1 MNTMSTSSPD
11 RPDVEGNGAGRSYD
25 PAHGAPYAGEALD
38 PHRSAWA
45 KLGRFGFRRRWFVL
59 GTWVTILVTVFALV
73 GTIGASSDSSFSI
86 PDSESKRGFDT
97 LDEHFGGLGS
107 GFSGSIVFRA
117 EQGVDDPEVR
127 EAMTELFDEVA
138 EIEGVTLTSPYSPEG
153 QARGQI
159 ATTGDLAGQVAY
171 AQVDLADDVTETESS
186 EIGAEIRDLAPSDI
200 EGLQVEVGGQALGEF
215 EPPESELIGLAFA
228 IVILILSFGSVLAM
242 GLPIGVALFGVG
254 IGAGI
259 ITLLSNVISVPDFAV
274 TLGAMIGIGVGIDYA
289 LFIVTRFREG
299 LKAGLEPE
307 DATVAAID
315 TAGRAVVFA
324 GFTVVI
330 SLLGMFIMQ
339 LSFING
345 LATGAAITV
354 LVTMIASITLLPALL
369 GFAQRKVEVSR
380 WRGVIAAGF
389 VALALLGLGLGI
401 QPLLVGVPI
410 AAVVLVASFAFA
422 PLRRELPPRKEKP
435 LRQTVA
441 YRWSRFVQHRPWPI
455 AIATTLFLLMLSI
468 PVLDLRLGFSDESN
482 FAEGTTTR
490 EAYELTSAAFGP
502 GANGPL
508 IITAEVD
515 GPEDLQVLASLT
527 QTLAATDGVAEVV
540 GPIPSNTADPVA
552 SEAAIIQLTP
562 STGPQDEATADL
574 VNALRDDVVPAATA
588 GTGVEVN
595 VSGSVAAN
603 IDFSSYLA
611 ERIPFF
617 FGAVLAL
624 SFLLLMM
631 VFRSV
636 LVPLK
641 AVIMNLLSIGGA
653 YGIVVAVFQWGWFAS
668 LFNTSG
674 GPIEP
679 FLPMMMFAI
688 VFGLSMDY
696 EVFLLSRVKE
706 EYDRTKDPKGS
717 VADGLAATARV
728 ITAAAAIM
736 IVVFAGFVLEDNR
749 IIKMFGLGLATAV
762 FLDATLVRMLLVPAT
777 MELLGARNWWLPRW
791 LDRILPTLNVEGG
804 THTSAISLAHDEER
818 RSDGDQDEPDRHL
831 VDA

>member
-1 MNTMSTSSPD
+1 MNMTSTSPLDAPLPDPGSVPPSP
-11 RPDVEGNGAGRSYD
+11 SSD
-25 PAHGAPYAGEALD
+25 PVVAT
-38 PHRSAWA
+38 SAWA
-45 KLGRFGFRRRWFVL
+45 KLGRFGFRRRWLVL
-59 GTWVTILVTVFALV
+59 GTWVSVLVTVFALV

-97 LDEHFGGLGS
+97 LDTYFDGVGS
-107 GFSGSIVFRA
+107 GLSGTIVFFA
-117 EQGVDDPEVR
+117 EQGIDDPEV
-127 EAMTELFDEVA
+127 EAAMTELFVEVA
-138 EIEGVTLTSPYSPEG
+138 AIDGVTLTSPYEAG
-153 QARGQI
+153 GIERGLV
-159 ATTGDLAGQVAY
+159 AVEGDLAGQVAY
-171 AQVDLADDVTETESS
+171 AQVDLADDVSETESS
-186 EIGAEIRDLAPSDI
+186 EIGAEILELAPTDI
-200 EGLQVEVGGQALGEF
+200 EGLQVEVGGQPLAEF
-215 EPPESELIGLAFA
+215 EPPESELIGLGFA

-259 ITLLSNVISVPDFAV
+259 ITLLSNVMAVPDFAV

-289 LFIVTRFREG
+289 LFIVTRYREG
-299 LKAGLEPE
+299 LKAGLDPE
-307 DATVAAID
+307 DATVVAID

-330 SLLGMFIMQ
+330 SLLGMFIMG
-339 LSFING
+339 LAFING
-345 LATGAAITV
+345 LATGAAVTV
-354 LVTMIASITLLPALL
+354 LVTMIASVTLLPALL
-369 GFAQRKVEVSR
+369 GFAQRKVEVTR

-389 VALALLGLGLGI
+389 VAIALVGLGLGI
-401 QPLLVGVPI
+401 QTLLLGVPL

-422 PLRRELPPRKEKP
+422 PLRTELPPRKEKP
-435 LRQTVA
+435 LRQTLP

-455 AIATTLFLLMLSI
+455 AIGTTLFLLLLTI

-482 FAEGTTTR
+482 FAEGTSTR
-490 EAYELTSAAFGP
+490 EAYELTSAAFGA

-508 IITAEVD
+508 VLTAEL
-515 GPEDLQVLASLT
+515 GEPGDLEVLAGLAG
-527 QTLAATDGVAEVV
+527 TLSTSEGVAAVV
-540 GPIPSNTADPVA
+540 GPIPNTPQDPTA
-552 SEAAIIQLTP
+552 AEAAIIQVIPT
-562 STGPQDEATADL
+562 TGPQDEATTDL
-574 VNALRDDVVPAATA
+574 VNELRADVVPAAVD

-603 IDFSSYLA
+603 IDFSSYLG
-611 ERIPFF
+611 ERIPYF
-617 FGAVLAL
+617 FGAVLTL
-624 SFLLLMM
+624 SFILLMM

-636 LVPLK
+636 LVPFK

-653 YGIVVAVFQWGWFAS
+653 YGIVVAVFQWGWGAS
-668 LFNTSG
+668 LFDTSG

-706 EYDRTKDPKGS
+706 EYDRTGDPKGS

-736 IVVFAGFVLEDNR
+736 IVVFSGFVLEDNR
-749 IIKMFGLGLATAV
+749 IIKMFGLGLASAV
-762 FLDATLVRMLLVPAT
+762 FLDASFVRMLLVPAT
-777 MELLGARNWWLPRW
+777 MELLGAKNWWLPRW

-804 THTSAISLAHDEER
+804 THTSAIALAHEEER
-818 RSDGDQDEPDRHL
+818 REQDERDQEL

>member
-1 MNTMSTSSPD
+1 MNMTSTSPPEIDEPD
-11 RPDVEGNGAGRSYD
+11 GGGRQYD
-25 PAHGAPYAGEALD
+25 PAHSAPFPHEAD
-38 PHRSAWA
+38 DVHDSAWG
-45 KLGRFGFRRRWFVL
+45 KLGRFGFRRRWLVL
-59 GTWVTILVTVFALV
+59 GSWVAILVTVFALV

-97 LDEHFGGLGS
+97 LDEYFGGLGS
-107 GFSGSIVFRA
+107 GISGTIVFRA
-117 EQGVDDPEVR
+117 DQGVDDPEVQA
-127 EAMTELFDEVA
+127 AMTELFEEVDA
-138 EIEGVTLTSPYSPEG
+138 IDGVTLTSPYSPEG
-153 QARGQI
+153 QARGQV
-159 ATTGDLAGQVAY
+159 ATDGEFAGQIAY
-171 AQVDLADDVTETESS
+171 AQVDLADDVSETESS
-186 EIGAEIRDLAPSDI
+186 EIGAEVVELAPTDI
-200 EGLQVEVGGQALGEF
+200 DGLQVEVGGQALGEF

-259 ITLLSNVISVPDFAV
+259 ITLLSNVMSVPDFAV

-299 LKAGLEPE
+299 LKAGLDPE

-345 LATGAAITV
+345 LATGAAVTV

-380 WRGVIAAGF
+380 WRGIIAAGL
-389 VALALLGLGLGI
+389 VAIALLGVGLGI
-401 QPLLVGVPI
+401 QPLLVGVPL
-410 AAVVLVASFAFA
+410 AAVVLIASFAFA
-422 PLRRELPPRKEKP
+422 PLRKELPPRKEKP

-455 AIATTLFLLMLSI
+455 AIVTTLFLLLLSI

-490 EAYELTSAAFGP
+490 EAYELTSAGFGP

-515 GPEDLQVLASLT
+515 GPQDIQVMVGLT
-527 QTLAATDGVAEVV
+527 ETLATTEGVAEVV
-540 GPIPSNTADPVA
+540 GPIPNDPQDPTA
-552 SEAAIIQLTP
+552 SEAVIIQVTP
-562 STGPQDEATADL
+562 TTGPQDEATTEL
-574 VNALRDDVVPAATA
+574 VNRLRDDVVPAATQ
-588 GTGVEVN
+588 GTGLEVN
-595 VSGSVAAN
+595 VSGAVAAN
-603 IDFSSYLA
+603 IDFSSYLG

-617 FGAVLAL
+617 FGAVLTL
-624 SFLLLMM
+624 SFILLMM

-653 YGIVVAVFQWGWFAS
+653 YGIVVAVFQWGWGAS

-706 EYDRTKDPKGS
+706 EFDRTGDPKGS

-791 LDRILPTLNVEGG
+791 LDRLLPTLNVEGG
-804 THTSAISLAHDEER
+804 THTSAIALAHDEEQLEN
-818 RSDGDQDEPDRHL
+818 DQRTDEL

>member
-1 MNTMSTSSPD
+1 MNITSTSPPDASGQPDDAD
-11 RPDVEGNGAGRSYD
+11 RPYEPG
-25 PAHGAPYAGEALD
+25 HGAPHTPIEVPD
-38 PHRSAWA
+38 SAWGR
-45 KLGRFGFRRRWFVL
+45 LGRFGFRRRWLVL
-59 GTWVTILVTVFALV
+59 GSWVAVLVTVFALV
-73 GTIGASSDSSFSI
+73 GTIGASSDSSFST
-86 PDSESKRGFDT
+86 PDSESKRGFET
-97 LDEHFGGLGS
+97 LDEYFGGAGS
-107 GFSGSIVFRA
+107 GFSGTIVFRA
-117 EQGVDDPEVR
+117 EQGVDDPAVQA
-127 EAMTELFDEVA
+127 AMTGLFDEIDA
-138 EIEGVTLTSPYSPEG
+138 IEDVTVTSPYSEQG
-153 QARGQI
+153 RLRGQI
-159 ATTGDLAGQVAY
+159 ATDGPLAGQVAY
-171 AQVDLADDVTETESS
+171 AQVDLGEGISETESS
-186 EIGAEIRDLAPSDI
+186 SIGEEIRELTPDI
-200 EGLQVEVGGQALGEF
+200 DGLRVEVGGQALAEF

-259 ITLLSNVISVPDFAV
+259 ITLLSNVMTVPDFAV

-289 LFIVTRFREG
+289 LFIVTRYREG
-299 LKAGLEPE
+299 LKAGLDPE
-307 DATVAAID
+307 QATVVAID

-330 SLLGMFIMQ
+330 SLLGMFIMG

-345 LATGAAITV
+345 LATGAAVTV
-354 LVTMIASITLLPALL
+354 LVTMTASVTLLPALL
-369 GFAQRKVEVSR
+369 GFAQRKIEVSR

-389 VALALLGLGLGI
+389 VSLALLGLGLGI
-401 QPLLVGVPI
+401 QPFLVGVPI
-410 AAVVLVASFAFA
+410 AAVVLVASFAVA
-422 PLRRELPPRKEKP
+422 PLRKELPPRKERP
-435 LRQTVA
+435 LRQTIA

-455 AIATTLFLLMLSI
+455 AIATTLFLILLSV
-468 PVLDLRLGFSDESN
+468 PLFGLRLGFSDESN
-482 FAEGTTTR
+482 FAEGTSTR
-490 EAYELTSAAFGP
+490 EAYELTSAAFGA

-508 IITAEVD
+508 VIAAELD
-515 GPEDLQVLASLT
+515 DPQDLQVMLALT
-527 QTLAATDGVAEVV
+527 ETLSGADGVAAVQ
-540 GPIPSNTADPVA
+540 GPIPDTPQDTAAA
-552 SEAAIIQLTP
+552 SAAIIQLTP
-562 STGPQDEATADL
+562 TTGPQDEATTDL
-574 VNALRDDVVPAATA
+574 VNALRDDVVPAVTD
-588 GTGVEVN
+588 GTGLEAN
-595 VSGSVAAN
+595 VTGSVAAN

-611 ERIPFF
+611 ERIPYFF
-617 FGAVLAL
+617 AAVLAL

-668 LFNTSG
+668 LFDTSG

-706 EYDRTKDPKGS
+706 EFDRTKDPKGS

-762 FLDATLVRMLLVPAT
+762 FLDATLVRLLLVPAT

>member
-1 MNTMSTSSPD
+1 MNSVSTSPLDASDASNRPDDAD
-11 RPDVEGNGAGRSYD
+11 RPYE
-25 PAHGAPYAGEALD
+25 PTHGAPHGRPEVPD
-38 PHRSAWA
+38 SAWGT
-45 KLGRFGFRRRWFVL
+45 LGRFGFRRRWLVL
-59 GTWVTILVTVFALV
+59 GAWITVLVAVFALV

-97 LDEHFGGLGS
+97 LDAYFDGAGS
-107 GFSGSIVFRA
+107 GRSGSIVFRA
-117 EQGVDDPEVR
+117 DGGVDDPAVQ

-138 EIEGVTLTSPYSPEG
+138 RIGGVTLISPYTPEG
-153 QARGQI
+153 RMLGQV
-159 ATTGDLAGQVAY
+159 ATEGELAGQVAY
-171 AQVDLADDVTETESS
+171 ARVDLAENLSETETG
-186 EIGAEIRDLAPSDI
+186 EIGAEIEQLAPTDI
-200 EGLQVEVGGQALGEF
+200 DGLQVEVGGQALGEF
-215 EPPESELIGLAFA
+215 EPPESELIGLGFA

-259 ITLLSNVISVPDFAV
+259 ITLLSNVMAVPDFAV

-289 LFIVTRFREG
+289 LFIVTRYREG
-299 LKAGLEPE
+299 LKAGLDPE
-307 DATVAAID
+307 QSTVVALD

-330 SLLGMFIMQ
+330 SLLGMFIMG

-345 LATGAAITV
+345 LATGAAVTV
-354 LVTMIASITLLPALL
+354 LVTMIASVTLLPALL
-369 GFAQRKVEVSR
+369 GFAQRKVEVTR
-380 WRGVIAAGF
+380 WRGIIAAGLVA
-389 VALALLGLGLGI
+389 VALVGLGLKI
-401 QPLLVGVPI
+401 QPLLVGVPL
-410 AAVVLVASFAFA
+410 AVVVLLASFVVA
-422 PLRRELPPRKEKP
+422 PLRKELPPRREKP
-435 LRQTVA
+435 LRQTLA

-455 AIATTLFLLMLSI
+455 AIVTTVFLLLLSV
-468 PVLDLRLGFSDESN
+468 PVLGLRLGFSDESN
-482 FAEGTTTR
+482 YAEGSTTR
-490 EAYELTSAAFGP
+490 EAYELTSEAFGP
-502 GANGPL
+502 GTNGPL
-508 IITAEVD
+508 ILTAELSS
-515 GPEDLQVLASLT
+515 PADLQALGALT
-527 QTLAATDGVAEVV
+527 ATLTETDGVANVV
-540 GPIPSNTADPVA
+540 GPIPNTPQDPA
-552 SEAAIIQLTP
+552 SAQAAIIQLTP
-562 STGPQDEATADL
+562 TTGPQDEATSDL
-574 VNALRDDVVPAATA
+574 VNTLRDDVIPAATE
-588 GTGVEVN
+588 GTDVAVN

-611 ERIPFF
+611 ERIPIFF
-617 FGAVLAL
+617 AAVLTL

-631 VFRSV
+631 VFRSL

-641 AVIMNLLSIGGA
+641 AVIMNMLSIGGA
-653 YGIVVAVFQWGWFAS
+653 YGIVVAVFGWGWGAAVFDTA
-668 LFNTSG
+668 G

-706 EYDRTKDPKGS
+706 EFDRTGDPKGS

-749 IIKMFGLGLATAV
+749 IIKMFGLGLASAV
-762 FLDATLVRMLLVPAT
+762 FLDATFVRMLLVPAT

-804 THTSAISLAHDEER
+804 THTSAIALAHEEAER
-818 RSDGDQDEPDRHL
+818 EQEQRDKEL